1 MFGKK
6 IKFYRLKNK
15 MTIAD
20 LASKLGCTS
29 AAISQYENDRRKP
42 DMNVLNRLSDIFNVT
57 PLDFLPSSL
66 ELSFNHC
73 GFRTS
78 KRATSTDKEAFLME
92 IEDKCSRQIEI
103 LDILD
108 LLPEKPFKA
117 TELDFNVDLNKAA
130 EIIRSQLGVTQHGPI
145 LSIVES
151 LEKLGIVL
159 LSFDAGDTIEGCNGR
174 VNDVIYIFF
183 NKGRTVERQRF
194 TMIHEFV
201 HLFFNHLD
209 NVDEKELEN
218 KVDKLSGMIL
228 IPDKDVF
235 DEFGQT
241 NRHITRYLMESVAKE
256 YIVAPSCLVRRLR
269 DLGVVT
275 DMYYRNF
282 HKYLSARVGSRKNE
296 ESLYKG
302 KTAKPIQFEQMVYRA
317 LGINLITVSKASELL
332 KEPLYDVMN
341 KNVEY

>member
-20 LASKLGCTS
+20 LAAKLGCTS
-29 AAISQYENDRRKP
+29 AAISQYENDHRKP
-42 DMNVLNRLSDIFNVT
+42 DMDVLNRLSDIFNVT

-66 ELSFNHC
+66 DLSFDHC

-78 KRATSTDKEAFLME
+78 KRTSDTDKQAFLME
-92 IEDKCSRQIEI
+92 IEEKCSKQIEI

-108 LLPEKPFKA
+108 LLPKQPFEA
-117 TELDFNVDLNKAA
+117 EELDFDIDNNKAV
-130 EIIRSQLGVTQHGPI
+130 EIIRSKLGVTQHGPI
-145 LSIVES
+145 FSIVEA

-159 LSFDAGDTIEGCNGR
+159 LSFDAGDSIEGCNGY
-174 VNDVIYIFF
+174 VNDIIYIFF
-183 NKGRTVERQRF
+183 NKKRTIERQRF

-201 HLFFNHLD
+201 HLFFNHLTD
-209 NVDEKELEN
+209 VDEKDLEG
-218 KVDKLSGMIL
+218 KVDKLAGMIL

-256 YIVAPSCLVRRLR
+256 YIIAPSCLVRRLR
-269 DLGVVT
+269 DLSVVT

-282 HKYLSARVGSRKNE
+282 HKFLSTRVGSRKNE
-296 ESLYKG
+296 ESLYEG
-302 KTAKPIQFEQMVYRA
+302 KHAEPIQFEQMVYRA
-317 LGINLITVSKASELL
+317 LGVNLISVSKASELL
-332 KEPLYDVMN
+332 QIPLYDVMN
-341 KNVEY
+341 NNVGY